1 VLSVELDGLGAEV
14 GEGDWT
20 FDMLALGVVAGTVV
34 VVKVVGR
41 GGREIKGVVVGAGA
55 EGVDTDGAGTDGAG
69 TDGAGTDGNGEAD
82 GVGTGAGRECAG
94 TDGIGFDGTG

>member
-1 VLSVELDGLGAEV
+1 MLSVELDGLGAEV

-69 TDGAGTDGNGEAD
+69 TDGNGEAD